1 MANRPLWRP
10 VCACLAHPAVGRPV
24 IEWSHVQNIFDW
36 PIWYLAAL
44 ALFGLLF
51 AAVAVHDVRH
61 RRIPNVVTYP
71 AIVAGTGLALLQP
84 LGPWWTFVVAGAA
97 AGAAIGALALLT
109 GGIGFGDA
117 KLAVVVGLLLGWPSV
132 LIGLFVAFASG
143 AVMGV
148 GLTVAGRLRRGDAMP
163 FAPALAIGAL
173 VGLLGGPG
181 VARLLWPGL
190 A

>member
-1 MANRPLWRP
+1 LAAGLRLPR
-10 VCACLAHPAVGRPV
+10 AHPAFGGPV
-24 IEWSHVQNIFDW
+24 IEWSHVQDIFDW
-36 PIWYLAAL
+36 PIWYLAVL

-61 RRIPNVVTYP
+61 RRIPNAVTYP
-71 AIVAGTGLALLQP
+71 AIIAGTGLALLQP

-97 AGAAIGALALLT
+97 AGVSIGALALLT

-117 KLAVVVGLLLGWPSV
+117 KLAIVVGLLLGWPSV
-132 LIGLFVAFASG
+132 LIGLFVAFAVG
-143 AVMGV
+143 ALMGV
-148 GLTVAGRLRRGDAMP
+148 ALTVAGRLGRGESLP

-173 VGLLGGPG
+173 VGLLGGPT
-181 VARLLWPGL
+181 AAHLLWPGL